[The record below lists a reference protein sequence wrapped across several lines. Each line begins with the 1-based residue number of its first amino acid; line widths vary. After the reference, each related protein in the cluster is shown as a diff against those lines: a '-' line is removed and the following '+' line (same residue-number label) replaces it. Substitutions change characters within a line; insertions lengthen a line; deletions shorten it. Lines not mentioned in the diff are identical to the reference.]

1 MNESDRIVGFL
12 RALDAKLSKK
22 TAIYIIGGSAITLAY
37 SPDNRTSDI
46 DIVGGDK
53 ELERFGGMN
62 SDLAKAHGVYISKV
76 YDISFSA
83 PTGWRQ
89 RCKKL
94 GFKLINISVF
104 VADPYDIV
112 LGKLARLEPKDI
124 DDIQSLEK
132 GGFIEPDVLILR
144 LNDNIKEIERN
155 EAYRKN
161 ALLLFSIA
169 FNQSIVFKNG
179 KAKKS

>member
-1 MNESDRIVGFL
+1 MNESGRIVGFL

-53 ELERFGGMN
+53 ELERFGGIS
-62 SDLAKAHGVYISKV
+62 SDLAKAHGVYV
-76 YDISFSA
+76 YDVSFSA

-89 RCKKL
+89 RCKTL
-94 GFKLINISVF
+94 DFKLINISVY

-132 GGFIEPDVLILR
+132 GGFIKPDVLILR
-144 LNDNIKEIERN
+144 LNDNIKDIERN

-161 ALLLFSIA
+161 ALLLFSIV
-169 FNQSIVFKNG
+169 FNQSIVFENG
-179 KAKKS
+179 KAKIS